1 MASLRRWTCKV
12 GEDYEGLDAKDGK
25 LTAVD
30 MQGRR
35 RLRGPRRKG
44 WQAYGGGHARSAKT
58 TRASTQRMASLRRW
72 TCKVGE
78 DYEGLDAKDGKITA
92 VDMQVGEDY
101 EGEGLDAKDGKLTAV
116 DMQGRRRLRGPRREG
131 LLASHHRGGGWQA
144 YGGGHAGRRRLRRR
158 GPRREGLLASHHC

>member
-25 LTAVD
+25 LTAGD

-58 TRASTQRMASLRRW
+58 TRASTQRTLP
-72 TCKVGE
+72 
-78 DYEGLDAKDGKITA
+78 
-92 VDMQVGEDY
+92 
-101 EGEGLDAKDGKLTAV
+101 
-116 DMQGRRRLRGPRREG
+116 PRRQPHPRLPRTRGELRPVIAAVAISRG
-131 LLASHHRGGGWQA
+131 LSHRRSIMSTPASRA
-144 YGGGHAGRRRLRRR
+144 AR
-158 GPRREGLLASHHC
+158 